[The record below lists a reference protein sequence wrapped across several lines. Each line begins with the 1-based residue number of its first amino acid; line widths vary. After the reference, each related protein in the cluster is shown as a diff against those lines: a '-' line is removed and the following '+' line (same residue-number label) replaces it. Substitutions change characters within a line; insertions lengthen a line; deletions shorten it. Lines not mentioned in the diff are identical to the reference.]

1 MPIVADHQCE
11 YQEQVGAALT
21 LAADLAAELDVER
34 AAAKLLQTR
43 VDRLEQALFGKSSE
57 KMPTPDEEIRRSR
70 PGKKRK
76 PKDGKKARAAAAEVK
91 KSLPEVE
98 VVHKVGDDASACASC
113 GKKPSRQV
121 GEGKVSHT
129 FDWEPGR
136 FIKRKHVRRVA
147 ACSCGAHIVTAE
159 GPAKVIDKGRY
170 GAGFIAHVI
179 TAKCADSLPL
189 YRLSKRYRRHGVP
202 VARSTM
208 NDLFHRSA
216 ELLSPLHARILELI
230 AQQDVVLAD
239 ETTMPIQQ
247 RGKCKNGWS
256 WAFLG
261 GGMIGFRFSSSRSG
275 ATPLDVLGGTTGT
288 LLVDAYTG
296 YNQVCGPDGRE
307 RAACVAHARRKFFE
321 ALQDAPVE
329 AKEAMAL
336 ILEAYRVE
344 REAAESG
351 AMGSDKHLATRQSR
365 SKPAMEELFR
375 KCQQWQPQH
384 VPKGPMGAAIRYAL
398 NNREELSLFLGNAS
412 VPIDNNAAER
422 GLRTHALG
430 RKNFLFVGHVQGG
443 KNLAV
448 LYTMVANC
456 ELRGINPLDYLTD
469 ILIRVQDTP
478 QSRIDELLPWNWKPP
493 DSGELAAA

>member
-1 MPIVADHQCE
+1 MPPTADHQCE
-11 YQEQVGAALT
+11 YKEQVDAALK
-21 LAADLAAELDVER
+21 LAADLAAQLEEER
-34 AAAKLLQTR
+34 ATAKVR
-43 VDRLEQALFGKSSE
+43 IDRLERALFGKSSE

-70 PGKKRK
+70 PGKSRK
-76 PKDGKKARAAAAEVK
+76 PKDGKKARAAAAAVK

-98 VVHKVGDDASACASC
+98 VIHEVGDVASTCESC
-113 GKKPSRQV
+113 GKKPARHV
-121 GEGKVSHT
+121 GGGKVSHT

-147 ACSCGAHIVTAE
+147 ACRCGAHVVTANV
-159 GPAKVIDKGRY
+159 PAKVVDRGRY
-170 GAGFIAHVI
+170 GPGFIAHVI

-230 AQQDVVLAD
+230 ARQEVVLAD

-247 RGKCKNGWS
+247 RGKCKTGWS

-261 GGMIGFRFSSSRSG
+261 GGMIGYRFSNSRSG
-275 ATPLDVLGGTTGT
+275 ATPLDVLGGTKGT

-296 YNQVCGPDGRE
+296 YNQVCGDGGRD
-307 RAACVAHARRKFFE
+307 RAACMAHARRKFFE
-321 ALQDAPVE
+321 AAQDAPDE

-344 REAAESG
+344 RETAEAD
-351 AMGSDKHLATRQSR
+351 AMGTDKHLAARQSR
-365 SKPAMEELFR
+365 SKPALEELFA
-375 KCQQWQPQH
+375 KCEQWQPQH
-384 VPKGPMGAAIRYAL
+384 APKSPMGAAIRYAL
-398 NNREELSLFLGNAS
+398 SNRKELSLFLHNAA
-412 VPIDNNAAER
+412 VPVDNNATER
-422 GLRTHALG
+422 ALRTHALG
-430 RKNFLFVGHVQGG
+430 RKNFLFVGHLQGG

-456 ELRGINPLDYLTD
+456 ELRGVNPLSYLTD
-469 ILIRVQDTP
+469 VLIRVQDTP

-493 DSGELAAA
+493 DKAEVAAA